1 MKTEKLWLEWSRVA
15 SSRGDKNY
23 IDLSSIE
30 LELKLDV
37 KIVYAKYSSAVLI
50 AHMSNTKTF
59 AFLWLVGRA
68 NWPAVTIYF

>member
-1 MKTEKLWLEWSRVA
+1 MAGVERRSR
-15 SSRGDKNY
+15 RGDKNY
-23 IDLSSIE
+23 IDLSTIG
-30 LELKLDV
+30 LELDG